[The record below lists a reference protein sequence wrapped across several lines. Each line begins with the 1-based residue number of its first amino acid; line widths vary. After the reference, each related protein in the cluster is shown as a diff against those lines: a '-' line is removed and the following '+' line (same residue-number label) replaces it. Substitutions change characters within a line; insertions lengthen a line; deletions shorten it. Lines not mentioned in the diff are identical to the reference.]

1 MSLPKSFYNQLVK
14 HGIHW
19 LIMERWT
26 QLQTNLHGQ
35 KELRKDLVKNYG
47 FRKIIFVRHPFTRL
61 VSAYRDKVLKHELWV
76 KDILKFNSTASVS

>member
-19 LIMERWT
+19 QIMERWT

-47 FRKIIFVRHPFTRL
+47 FRKIIFVRHL
-61 VSAYRDKVLKHELWV
+61 DKEKMETTTEKVR
-76 KDILKFNSTASVS
+76 